1 MAFSGFWLFKAANPS
16 PWGSYW
22 YLWMLLTPVGFPQ
35 KQLIP
40 FGDSFNP
47 QLFVKSSQSPVC
59 CPVKWP
65 LRSKP
70 VLLSYFY
77 RKGFLSSMS
86 VFDAECFSAFRAFT
100 AFSLECPHMVR
111 GMSYR
116 FSQSASTGFLQNF
129 QGGLFP
135 HSAKTSYKW
144 LFPLR
149 NLTGGVSS
157 VNSLRLTKECVIAKD
172 APHFLPI
179 CRLLTF

>member
-1 MAFSGFWLFKAANPS
+1 MSAGNVTWHFPGSDFSNPS

-70 VLLSYFY
+70 VLLSYFTEKGFSPAWVFLMLNVFLHLGHLQIFLWNVLT
-77 RKGFLSSMS
+77 RWEEWATGFLSLHPQG
-86 VFDAECFSAFRAFT
+86 FFRISRVGC
-100 AFSLECPHMVR
+100 SLIQQKQAT
-111 GMSYR
+111 SD
-116 FSQSASTGFLQNF
+116 GFPSGTSL
-129 QGGLFP
+129 GGFP
-135 HSAKTSYKW
+135 
-144 LFPLR
+144 
-149 NLTGGVSS
+149 V
-157 VNSLRLTKECVIAKD
+157 
-172 APHFLPI
+172 
-179 CRLLTF
+179 